1 MSDPFYTPPRT
12 QRPFYTLI
20 TPPTTEPI
28 SVEQASAHLRVD
40 SEDDLTYIEALI
52 GVAREYVDNVT
63 GRVAMHS
70 HHRVSSNS
78 WVGLTG
84 PEFLD
89 TVNLYRSPLTAVSHV
104 KYYPDGSNVLTTM
117 PSTDY
122 RVITGSLPGMVQFIV
137 DLPTVEDR
145 VDAIQITFT
154 AGQTVSSAVSPG
166 QRHAVQLL
174 TSLGFAFAVTNSA
187 HTVAWSDHV
196 STRDPVASF
205 ENTRTWMTTRRSSL
219 PGFIQ
224 TTLLFSAAR

>member
-1 MSDPFYTPPRT
+1 MSDPFYTAPRT

-70 HHRVSSNS
+70 HHRVSANS

-89 TVNLYRSPLTAVSHV
+89 TVNLYRSPLTSVTHV
-104 KYYPDGSNVLTTM
+104 KYYPSGSNVLTTI

-122 RVITGSLPGMVQFIV
+122 RVITGSLPGMVQFVI

-154 AGQTVSSAVSPG
+154 AGQTVMSAVTPG

-174 TSLGFAFAVTNSA
+174 TAHLYENRVPVVIGNITAELPYSLKALIEQQKIGGWFV
-187 HTVAWSDHV
+187 
-196 STRDPVASF
+196 
-205 ENTRTWMTTRRSSL
+205 
-219 PGFIQ
+219 
-224 TTLLFSAAR
+224 